1 MAGQEEVL
9 FMDRKKIL
17 VTWELTGEQ
26 KEMLE
31 RNCQGA
37 EFCYVPECDVTEA
50 VVGDVTV
57 ILGNVPPKILK
68 AASKLEWL
76 QLNSAG
82 ANEYCIPGVLAEQV
96 VLTNAS
102 GAYGL
107 AISEHML
114 GMVLMLEKKLDR
126 YYKNQKAHLWRDE
139 GAVHGIWNSRT
150 LVLGMGNL
158 GTEFARRM
166 NALGSHVVGLRR
178 TQKQKPDCY
187 EEQYLMDALEEEL
200 AKADIVALCL
210 PGTEATSHLLD
221 ERRLALMKPSAIL
234 INVGRG
240 MLVDNLALAN
250 LLRAG
255 KLGGAAVD
263 VTDPEPLPAD
273 HPLWEAPNVLI
284 TPHVSGGYHMK
295 ETFERILQITAE
307 NLRAYAQGE
316 RLRNQVNRKAG
327 Y

>member
-1 MAGQEEVL
+1 MNK
-9 FMDRKKIL
+9 KKIL
-17 VTWELTGEQ
+17 VMWELTGTQ

-31 RNCQGA
+31 SNCKDA
-37 EFCYVPECDVTEA
+37 EFCYVPGCEVTEA
-50 VVGDVTV
+50 AVADVTA

-240 MLVDNLALAN
+240 TLVDNLALAN